1 MGAPLIAVFGGG
13 IPRRRLLLGLMAV
26 FTVGNLLSALAFGF
40 PTLLAA
46 RFFAGLPHGA
56 FFGVASLVAAEL
68 SPPDRR
74 ARAVARILLGLA
86 IANVGGVPLATWLGQ
101 TLGWRSSFGLVAVV
115 TGVTFTLI
123 RLCVPQSAQ
132 PEPTTGARALRALLR
147 PGVLLLLGAA
157 AVGLG
162 GMFAVYSYIT
172 PTLTHRAGLPSGAV
186 PGGHRPSGAWGW
198 SSATSPAG
206 IPRRP
211 LSRQRP
217 VVILTVFA
225 AFLAVFA
232 VVSTS
237 PVGAVVGVFTIGTS
251 FAIVPCLQSRL
262 MDVAADAQTLAAAGN
277 DAAGNLANALGA
289 WLGGVAIDLG
299 GGWHRPGSASPWLRP
314 VCCSLPPHGPNGGRS
329 LRRRS
334 RRGVSHAGATKSAG
348 KTGMPP
354 RGPYRILARLYGSAR
369 DLTQAHPASPAADQ
383 WQGRTPNRALLD
395 EVHLR
400 PPPHTPGSPTVP
412 RRLAHRRAVRHRGSQ
427 RVAHPPRRRGA
438 PACPTTRI
446 GSPRSSA
453 PPTRASTRPFATGSP
468 GPRRPC
474 ATWTGSR
481 SPRSGGRSWTGRSSI
496 TRSA

>member
-1 MGAPLIAVFGGG
+1 MNKFYAIHAGHHFDSYRSGPDAVHMSSTQSYLPTDQETAPQTPFGLGWALFALALGGLGIGIGEFTPMGLLPTIAQGVDVSIPRAGWLISAYALGVVVGAPLIAVFGGG

-186 PGGHRPSGAWGW
+186 PAVLAVWGLGMVVGNLAGGYLADRFPD
-198 SSATSPAG
+198 SAPF
-206 IPRRP
+206 
-211 LSRQRP
+211 
-217 VVILTVFA
+217 VILTVFA

-277 DAAGNLANALGA
+277 HAAGNLANALGA

-299 GGWHRPGSASPWLRP
+299 GGW
-314 VCCSLPPHGPNGGRS
+314 
-329 LRRRS
+329 
-334 RRGVSHAGATKSAG
+334 
-348 KTGMPP
+348 
-354 RGPYRILARLYGSAR
+354 
-369 DLTQAHPASPAADQ
+369 ASPAWVGVAMAAAGLLFLAAARTQ
-383 WQGRTPNRALLD
+383 WRDTA
-395 EVHLR
+395 
-400 PPPHTPGSPTVP
+400 
-412 RRLAHRRAVRHRGSQ
+412 
-427 RVAHPPRRRGA
+427 
-438 PACPTTRI
+438 
-446 GSPRSSA
+446 
-453 PPTRASTRPFATGSP
+453 
-468 GPRRPC
+468 
-474 ATWTGSR
+474 
-481 SPRSGGRSWTGRSSI
+481 
-496 TRSA
+496 